1 MPRFAAVASQW
12 GCRRVL
18 RGAARCPLGLG
29 WARVRGPGG
38 SLERNQGT
46 AGRRAPAAAWVGGA
60 GHVCEPAGQRRGP
73 RPGLRLGSVPQTHRL
88 PAQSQVRHRGAT
100 SLKAPGAEPPPHHV
114 IAGKAG
120 LGELRREPQDD
131 EPPRGSRSPALPG
144 AAPRLGAPPGARNFG
159 HRLRDPLVASGQ
171 DGELPAACSVGMGGQ
186 SQAEGPLWGACVC
199 APGAASHLIKEPVE
213 E

>member
-1 MPRFAAVASQW
+1 MGEGPWPGRVPGAEPGHCWEAGASS
-12 GCRRVL
+12 
-18 RGAARCPLGLG
+18 GLG
-29 WARVRGPGG
+29 GWRRARVCASWAKAGPAPR
-38 SLERNQGT
+38 SA
-46 AGRRAPAAAWVGGA
+46 AGL
-60 GHVCEPAGQRRGP
+60 GP
-73 RPGLRLGSVPQTHRL
+73 PDPRL

-159 HRLRDPLVASGQ
+159 RRLRDPLVASGQ